1 MAWHTGAGC
10 GRCGVPGRCGGLGR
24 CGERRGCA
32 PAGVRTLDAQRQW
45 IVQEMD
51 HFGVRL
57 NLEGAAAAARVL
69 SVRAE
74 GSWPDPGCR
83 RLQL

>member
-1 MAWHTGAGC
+1 MNQPGAVVRPVGA
-10 GRCGVPGRCGGLGR
+10 L
-24 CGERRGCA
+24 

-57 NLEGAAAAARVL
+57 NLEGLVA
-69 SVRAE
+69 
-74 GSWPDPGCR
+74 G
-83 RLQL
+83 